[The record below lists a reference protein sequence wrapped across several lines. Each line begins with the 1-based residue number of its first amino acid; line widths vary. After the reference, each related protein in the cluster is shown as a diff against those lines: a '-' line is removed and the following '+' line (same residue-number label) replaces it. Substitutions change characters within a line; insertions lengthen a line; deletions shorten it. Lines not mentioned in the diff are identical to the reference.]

1 MVLSGKIWNVGVTKV
16 LVEHLRNELG
26 KRCRKNPNY
35 SLRAFARALK
45 IDSSSLSAILNE
57 KRKVSPKIAKKL
69 LDELGVD
76 PATKQK
82 IITSMVGLEDAAP
95 PAAEFVEMEMEKMRV
110 IADWEHFAILAL
122 LETDDCKHSVSW
134 ISNKLDIGTGTVM
147 EALSRLEKVGMLKKE
162 NGKWLTTGASLTT
175 STDIPDPSLRKHH
188 QQYIEKAL
196 FSLEN
201 HSVEERDITGITMAI
216 DQRRLPEAKKMI
228 RNFRRQ
234 LCKFL
239 EGGEQDRVYRINLQ
253 LFPIDRPKTEYS

>member
-1 MVLSGKIWNVGVTKV
+1 M
-16 LVEHLRNELG
+16 LVEHLRTELG

-57 KRKVSPKIAKKL
+57 KRRVSPKIAKKL

-76 PATKQK
+76 QGMKQK
-82 IITSMVGLEDAAP
+82 IISSMVGLEDAAP
-95 PAAEFVEMEMEKMRV
+95 PAPEFVELEMEKMRV

-122 LETDDCKHSVSW
+122 LETDECKHSVTW
-134 ISNKLDIGTGTVM
+134 IANKLDIGTGTVL
-147 EALSRLEKVGMLKKE
+147 EALNRLEKTGLLKKE
-162 NGKWLTTGASLTT
+162 NGKWLTTGASL
-175 STDIPDPSLRKHH
+175 STATDVPEPALRRHH

-201 HSVEERDITGITMAI
+201 HSVEERDITGITMAV
-216 DQRRLPEAKKMI
+216 DPRRLPEAKKMI
-228 RNFRRQ
+228 RLFRRQ

-239 EGGEQDRVYRINLQ
+239 EGGTQDRVYRINLQ
-253 LFPIDRPKTEYS
+253 LFPIDRS